1 MAGMRKMS
9 SWGSSSLHA
18 SVLPSVFSIVH
29 TSYADDQVDAPLNV
43 PPVEIGGYT
52 LSAVPSADRDYLPLY
67 GYGTSHESSSNI
79 NTMDRE
85 RTSGETARSD
95 VVKRQTV
102 MGWTGCPQGCGCKC
116 RVAPVEREL
125 DEL

>member
-1 MAGMRKMS
+1 MGVIK
-9 SWGSSSLHA
+9 LVCEH
-18 SVLPSVFSIVH
+18 SIVSH
-29 TSYADDQVDAPLNV
+29 SLSLSHDTGDADDQVEAPLNV

-102 MGWTGCPQGCGCKC
+102 MGWTGCPQGCGCRC